1 MITVIKS
8 FVLLG
13 TICFGAIFSTA
24 HAHVILSHKNYRCDY
39 LNPLFKNYDKDDP
52 LWAYKLKPYDLITS
66 NGLILRPPETWC
78 LVDRVDTLEDAI
90 AVTGLE
96 LWQMGIGL
104 LQEVYNSDILCSIP
118 FSINHELNQCYNCTK
133 EEKKAVEKEKR
144 ENQICYLKYRLFYLP
159 SDGRAGVNMSIEA
172 RMEHKMKSKRQ
183 KMLKVLANE

>member
-13 TICFGAIFSTA
+13 TIYFGAIFSTA
-24 HAHVILSHKNYRCDY
+24 HAHVIFDDHYRCDY
-39 LNPLFKNYDKDDP
+39 LHPLYENYDKDDP
-52 LWAYKLKPYDLITS
+52 LWAYKLKPHDLITS

-104 LQEVYNSDILCSIP
+104 LQEVYNPDILCSIP
-118 FSINHELNQCYNCTK
+118 FSINHELNQCYNCT
-133 EEKKAVEKEKR
+133 EEERKAVEKEKR

-159 SDGRAGVNMSIEA
+159 SDGIAGVNMSIEA
-172 RMEHKMKSKRQ
+172 KIKHKMNNKP
-183 KMLKVLANE
+183 